1 MVDGVEGDMG
11 NDDELQQRGEG
22 HSGTVTANLRHVG
35 LQEAI
40 NERGFST
47 ARIAYEQRGCIC
59 RVFVIIIGQIVNEGP

>member
-1 MVDGVEGDMG
+1 MVQEMMSYSSEGKSRVEQLP
-11 NDDELQQRGEG
+11 NPP
-22 HSGTVTANLRHVG
+22 ANLGHIG